1 MNDINHIITIAFAV
15 CYYAVSLFL
24 VRKTRFTTR
33 NLCLCGIVIAMTI
46 ILDAIRIPLPTGATM
61 ALGSP
66 IPLMLLATV
75 TDYRHAIISGW
86 VVGIL
91 VMFLNPIWYPVHW
104 GQFFVEHMIVFSC
117 LGFTGVFGTDK
128 RYKILCGM
136 ALASVLKIIGHTL
149 SGVLF
154 FSQNAWAGWDAWGYS
169 LAYNFSQNIPL
180 CLLSAFIVVILP
192 LRTIRVVTAEGR

>member
-1 MNDINHIITIAFAV
+1 MFNANTIITIIFSI
-15 CYYAVSLFL
+15 CYYAVALFL
-24 VRKTRFTTR
+24 VRKTRFTTK

-46 ILDAIRIPLPTGATM
+46 ILDSIRFPLPTGATI
-61 ALGSP
+61 ALCSP
-66 IPLMLLATV
+66 VPLMLLASV

-86 VVGIL
+86 VVGVL
-91 VMFLNPIWYPVHW
+91 AMFLIPVWYPVHW
-104 GQFFVEHMIVFSC
+104 GQVLVEHLICFSC

-128 RYKILCGM
+128 RYKIIAGM
-136 ALASVLKIIGHTL
+136 VLASALNIIGHTL

-180 CLLSAFIVVILP
+180 CLLSAFIVVVLP
-192 LRTIRVVTAEGR
+192 LGTIRYVAAEGR